1 MAAYVFVDIC
11 VNDPVRY
18 EDYKKLA
25 APTVAAFGGR
35 YIARGG
41 KVKVLEGDLSPNRT
55 VLLEFP
61 TMERA
66 CEWWDSDLYR
76 PIRQIRWETAD
87 SRMLV
92 VEGI

>member
-1 MAAYVFVDIC
+1 MAAYVVVDIC

-35 YIARGG
+35 CIVRGG
-41 KVKVLEGDLSPNRT
+41 RVKVLEGDVAPNRT

-61 TMERA
+61 TLERA

-76 PIRQIRWETAD
+76 PIRQIRWETAV
-87 SRMLV
+87 SKMLV
-92 VEGI
+92 VEGA

>member
-1 MAAYVFVDIC
+1 MAAYVIVDIC

-41 KVKVLEGDLSPNRT
+41 KVKVLEGDFAPNRT

-61 TMERA
+61 TLERA

-76 PIRQIRWETAD
+76 PIRQIRWETAA
-87 SRMLV
+87 SKMLV
-92 VEGI
+92 VEGV